1 MRERGFTLVELVVVV
16 GIIGILLAIATQ
28 QFSQMQQKAAIE
40 AQARK
45 VYSKLT
51 EIRAEAMYTRTPR
64 AVTISGNQINTYA
77 SNDTTAAPLS
87 VLQFGLPMV
96 MNVSPGKVVFDGQG
110 VMQSDDLSVCVQPD
124 GSGSNLGSFD
134 SVVVSAVRSYMGK
147 RQTGGAC
154 APANITQK

>member
-28 QFSQMQQKAAIE
+28 QFSQMQQKSAIE

-64 AVTISGNQINTYA
+64 AVTISGNQMSIYA

-87 VLQFGLPMV
+87 VLELGLPMV
-96 MNVSPGKVVFDGQG
+96 MSVSPGKVEFDGQG
-110 VMQSDDLSVCVQPD
+110 MMQSAELSVCIEPD
-124 GSGSNLGSFD
+124 SSGSNLGGFD
-134 SVVVSAVRSYMGK
+134 SVVVSTVRSYMGK
-147 RQTGGAC
+147 RQSGGAC